1 MTTSTRPGQ
10 LAAHTPLKEPLL
22 AFSSGSPSMVDAHP
36 LRGLLQHGPYSK
48 NSFASHTDRVR
59 LAIIGPESSK
69 AERRRVL
76 QNLQTPHQPSDR
88 RDYVPPYPGFESLF
102 SVPLVPA
109 VSTAQLTW
117 PARLSD
123 LGPGLPTDQVREAIS
138 QNMRRLATL
147 RDEFD
152 IAIVHLPDEWRP
164 GLKSEGFNAHDEL
177 KAVGAELAI
186 PTQVLNDSTF
196 RFGYV
201 ASLSWRLAIALY
213 VKAGGT
219 PWRLAQLPSVPATSA
234 YIGLAYA
241 LRGSPGKGAFV
252 TCCSQVFDADGGGM
266 QFVAYDARD
275 PYDDTD
281 EFRRN
286 PYLSRGDMRAVL
298 ARSLDLYRRR
308 NGGSTPDR
316 VVLHKTTEFKD
327 EELAGTSDALT
338 AVKEVECVQVTTD
351 TNWRGVWIRSS
362 TTPGKKSE
370 PDGYPVHRGTMI
382 PLSGTEALVWVA
394 GNAPSVAQLDGNY
407 YQGGKS
413 IPAPLLMTRHM
424 GTGPLEVIAT
434 ELLALTKMDWNNDA
448 LYDPVPVT
456 IRYSQ
461 RLAKTIANVPALPRQ
476 VYPYRMFM

>member
-1 MTTSTRPGQ
+1 MCPFFRRRGRQRCIPRVWDNRVEQPHFSSGGPQSMTTSTRPGQ

-186 PTQVLNDSTF
+186 PTPGAKRFHVSFWVCGLPVLE
-196 RFGYV
+196 
-201 ASLSWRLAIALY
+201 
-213 VKAGGT
+213 
-219 PWRLAQLPSVPATSA
+219 
-234 YIGLAYA
+234 
-241 LRGSPGKGAFV
+241 
-252 TCCSQVFDADGGGM
+252 
-266 QFVAYDARD
+266 ARHR
-275 PYDDTD
+275 P
-281 EFRRN
+281 
-286 PYLSRGDMRAVL
+286 
-298 ARSLDLYRRR
+298 
-308 NGGSTPDR
+308 
-316 VVLHKTTEFKD
+316 
-327 EELAGTSDALT
+327 
-338 AVKEVECVQVTTD
+338 
-351 TNWRGVWIRSS
+351 IR
-362 TTPGKKSE
+362 
-370 PDGYPVHRGTMI
+370 
-382 PLSGTEALVWVA
+382 
-394 GNAPSVAQLDGNY
+394 
-407 YQGGKS
+407 
-413 IPAPLLMTRHM
+413 
-424 GTGPLEVIAT
+424 
-434 ELLALTKMDWNNDA
+434 
-448 LYDPVPVT
+448 
-456 IRYSQ
+456 
-461 RLAKTIANVPALPRQ
+461 
-476 VYPYRMFM
+476 